1 MKIWIDLT
9 NSPHINFFKPFKEVW
24 EKEGHEVLI
33 TTRNLSNTID
43 LVEQNKWTHTL
54 ISGHAGKNRFLKILY
69 FIERVFRLWVF
80 LRKKKVDVGISHSS
94 FYSPLVGKM
103 IGCPT
108 IYLNDNEHA
117 KGNYLAFPF
126 ATVNIL
132 PEFLEKNFRDNWLT
146 QFFDFKYY
154 KGIKEGIYLSQCNFP
169 TKKNLLN
176 SEKPNIYV
184 RLEPDSA
191 DYYSGNTRFL
201 NELLVNLS
209 ILNKVVIL
217 PRNERQSLRFKGSEF
232 STIEVAYS
240 PLSLE
245 DIYQNCDLFIGAGGS
260 MSRELAFLNISTLSI
275 YQDDLLEVDKFLV
288 AKNIMYHNP
297 EPTLDYI
304 ESLILNKD
312 RNFDNELI
320 YKGRSAF
327 NLIMHTVE
335 SFDHHGNKNEPCK

>member
-33 TTRNLSNTID
+33 TTRDLSNTIE
-43 LVEQNKWTHTL
+43 LVEQNKWTHTI
-54 ISGHAGKNRFLKILY
+54 ISGHAGKNRFLKIFY

-117 KGNYLAFPF
+117 GGNHLAFPF

-132 PEFLEKNFRDNWLT
+132 PEFLENKFKDNWFT
-146 QFFDFKYY
+146 KFYNFKYY
-154 KGIKEGIYLSQCNFP
+154 KGIKEGIYLSQYDFQ
-169 TKKNLLN
+169 TKKPLLN
-176 SEKPNIYV
+176 SKKYNIFV

-191 DYYSGNTRFL
+191 DYYSGSTRFL
-201 NELLVNLS
+201 DKLLVNLAIS
-209 ILNKVVIL
+209 HNIVIL
-217 PRNERQSLRFKGSEF
+217 PRNEKQRLRFNSAEF
-232 STIEVAYS
+232 FNIEVADR

-260 MSRELAFLNISTLSI
+260 MSRELAFLNTLTLSI
-275 YQDDLLEVDKFLV
+275 YQDNLLEVDIFLV
-288 AKNIMYHNP
+288 TQNIMHHNP
-297 EPTLDYI
+297 KPTLDYI
-304 ESLILNKD
+304 NSILLNKERTSNNELMSKGQSSFSLIIN
-312 RNFDNELI
+312 
-320 YKGRSAF
+320 
-327 NLIMHTVE
+327 TVK
-335 SFDHHGNKNEPCK
+335 SFDDYENINGS